1 MITPFRFFL
10 AATLALGATPV
21 AAEISP
27 ETRWSDPSKVSVDV
41 DFPGD
46 GYHAAWDLYRCP
58 CGDLLVHSEL
68 SESGSVE
75 KGETLLVGGRAIL
88 FRGFP
93 KHEAEYGASLDA
105 PALMLQLTAKLLER
119 LEPGG
124 PSKITEQVEREVTEL
139 QEHIY
144 LDSGTAAGAFQA
156 PWKVAGMMAPGKDDQ
171 RRFDL
176 RLDFSVLTGG
186 GVDSASM
193 RLKGHADYAKAE
205 FPISPAASLD
215 DWSIAWSDSDD
226 PARARLEGIET
237 LEQLRALL
245 KATPQQ

>member
-1 MITPFRFFL
+1 MISPVRAFPAFFL
-10 AATLALGATPV
+10 VLVAFPALADIA
-21 AAEISP
+21 P
-27 ETRWSDPSKVSVDV
+27 ETRWSDPSSVSIDV

-46 GYHAAWDLYRCP
+46 GYHAAWDLYRCE
-58 CGDLLVHSEL
+58 CGDLLIHSEL
-68 SESGSVE
+68 SELDSIE
-75 KGETLLVGGRAIL
+75 KGETLLVGGRAVL

-93 KHEAEYGASLDA
+93 RHQAEYGASLDA
-105 PALMLQLTAKLLER
+105 PALMLQLAAQLLER

-124 PSKITEQVEREVTEL
+124 PSKITEQVEREITEL
-139 QEHIY
+139 NEHIY

-156 PWKVAGMMAPGKDDQ
+156 PWKVAGMMAPGKDDL

-186 GVDSASM
+186 GMDSASM
-193 RLKGHADYAKAE
+193 RLKGHADYARVE
-205 FPISPAASLD
+205 FPIAPAESLEG
-215 DWSIAWSDSDD
+215 WNLEWSDSDD
-226 PARARLEGIET
+226 PARTGMKGIET